1 MKKRLV
7 AMLLLLAFCL
17 PALFS
22 CTTAI
27 SMNNIADDFLTLL
40 CERNFSG
47 MFEYFWKYS
56 TSGTAEDFE
65 ENYLSVLNSLGAE
78 KITVKDRKVS
88 LENETQFLSYTVCY
102 ETKKAGTIENA
113 CQVRIISDGDGL
125 HLEYS
130 PSLILADY
138 EEGDRVSIITLPGRR
153 GEIFTSDGTVI
164 ASNDYAETVYIQVDS
179 ELNIAGTISSL
190 TDQLELS
197 DEEAQSI
204 KKKYDSAL
212 ENNYAHVIVKAFVKG
227 RLTSAQKEALEGIE
241 GVGIDT
247 DSMTLQRYYPYGKIF
262 CHITGYTSAP
272 SEEEA
277 AALAEKGFP
286 NATLVGKDGLEKTY
300 DEVLQGRDGYRVQL
314 STKDGQFKS
323 VICEQPAEN
332 GQDLH
337 LSVSSRLQQKAYY
350 QMASTFQKEQT
361 GTSIVLNAKTGF
373 VEAMVSFPCYDPN
386 LFTGGISKEDYAALT
401 SEESNQPLYPRATM
415 GLYPPGSLFKPFS
428 IVPALEKGVI
438 TKDSVF
444 PYKIVDNKWTPPETW
459 IWPPVGRNDET
470 KTTGPLDLDEAM
482 KQSDNIYFS
491 WAALLLGEED
501 FMAHMEKLGIGEKM
515 PFELNISKS
524 NLLNEGTEMNRK
536 LLTDMSFGQG
546 ELLLPP
552 IQIAAMYTAF
562 QNNGDVLLP
571 KLVSEIKK
579 TEGSQYVTTQTME
592 REVYKSGIMKESTI
606 NTLIP
611 TLKDVVNSGT
621 AKSIKI
627 EGLTLAAKTGTAIKG
642 SDKTQKTS
650 WLVAWWEDQEESRLA
665 LCMVDG
671 PREMN
676 DYKHRI
682 VKALL
687 TPDADGKA

>member
-1 MKKRLV
+1 M
-7 AMLLLLAFCL
+7 
-17 PALFS
+17 
-22 CTTAI
+22 
-27 SMNNIADDFLTLL
+27 
-40 CERNFSG
+40 
-47 MFEYFWKYS
+47 
-56 TSGTAEDFE
+56 
-65 ENYLSVLNSLGAE
+65 
-78 KITVKDRKVS
+78 
-88 LENETQFLSYTVCY
+88 ENETQLLSYTVCY

-138 EEGDRVSIITLPGRR
+138 EEGDKVSIITLPGRR

-179 ELNIAGTISSL
+179 ELNIASTISSL

-247 DSMTLQRYYPYGKIF
+247 DSMTLQRYYPYGEIF
-262 CHITGYTSAP
+262 CHITGYTGAP

-300 DEVLQGRDGYRVQL
+300 DEVLQGKDGYRVQL

-337 LSVSSRLQQKAYY
+337 LSVSSKLQQKAYY

-444 PYKIVDNKWTPPETW
+444 PYKIVDNKWAPA
-459 IWPPVGRNDET
+459 GN
-470 KTTGPLDLDEAM
+470 LDLAACWS
-482 KQSDNIYFS
+482 KRRNQIYR
-491 WAALLLGEED
+491 AAE
-501 FMAHMEKLGIGEKM
+501 
-515 PFELNISKS
+515 
-524 NLLNEGTEMNRK
+524 
-536 LLTDMSFGQG
+536 
-546 ELLLPP
+546 
-552 IQIAAMYTAF
+552 
-562 QNNGDVLLP
+562 
-571 KLVSEIKK
+571 
-579 TEGSQYVTTQTME
+579 
-592 REVYKSGIMKESTI
+592 SG
-606 NTLIP
+606 
-611 TLKDVVNSGT
+611 
-621 AKSIKI
+621 
-627 EGLTLAAKTGTAIKG
+627 
-642 SDKTQKTS
+642 
-650 WLVAWWEDQEESRLA
+650 
-665 LCMVDG
+665 
-671 PREMN
+671 
-676 DYKHRI
+676 
-682 VKALL
+682 
-687 TPDADGKA
+687 